1 MEARAAQWLDDPPY
15 DTALISAVP
24 IERCHVMAE
33 IFAACKGG
41 SVFEVR
47 DWLEEAY
54 DRDMELTMAL
64 SLNRLHRVD
73 PDPFTTTPLHVA
85 CYQGHVDVVRLL
97 LNRLVAAYPHLD
109 RVGGLAIKGSTL
121 LHAACTRNGPERTD
135 GKIAVVRLL
144 MEFLGHVAT
153 GTGRVEQSFY
163 PTATPDRAKEAAEFR
178 SSGEPQTPLEI
189 ACASGYADIA
199 RALIAG
205 GADADAVNNEC
216 MGMTPLMLACRPD
229 ARGTL
234 AVVKLLLGHGADF
247 TRTGVEGDTP
257 LHFACRSLNPSSCE
271 RSEVARLLLAR
282 GAAFDQENTKGKTA
296 LSYGSRRLFD
306 DEMRLALWR
315 RLKLYAFGRPSKYT
329 QSALHRVAGLPELSH
344 HIGSFLVLRS
354 VDLMLSIRERA
365 AVLHA
370 IAEIDGK
377 ASQKTV
383 RRNAEAI
390 LGMTSGGLDAKKVGV
405 RHICFKEVWKLG
417 LEGVGPAA

>member
-15 DTALISAVP
+15 DTALLSAIP

-54 DRDMELTMAL
+54 DRNMELTMAL

-153 GTGRVEQSFY
+153 GTGRVELLS
-163 PTATPDRAKEAAEFR
+163 ATPDRAKEAAEFR
-178 SSGEPQTPLEI
+178 GAGEEHTPLEI
-189 ACASGYADIA
+189 ACASGYAEMA

-205 GADADAVNNEC
+205 GADVDAVNNEY
-216 MGMTPLMLACRPD
+216 MGVTPLMLACRSD
-229 ARGTL
+229 ERGTL
-234 AVVKLLLGHGADF
+234 AVVKLLLEHGADL
-247 TRTGVEGDTP
+247 TRTGVKGDTP
-257 LHFACRSLNPSSCE
+257 LHFACRSLKPSSSE

-282 GAAFDQENTKGKTA
+282 GAAFDLENTKGKTA
-296 LSYGSRRLFD
+296 LAYGSRDIFD

-315 RLKLYAFGRPSKYT
+315 RLKLYASGRPSKYT
-329 QSALHRVAGLPELSH
+329 LSAQHRVAGLPELSH

-354 VDLMLSIRERA
+354 VDLMLSNRERA
-365 AVLHA
+365 AVLHV

-377 ASQKTV
+377 ASLKTV
-383 RRNAEAI
+383 RRNAEEI

-405 RHICFKEVWKLG
+405 RHICFKEVWRLD

>member
-33 IFAACKGG
+33 IFAACKDGN
-41 SVFEVR
+41 VFAVR

-64 SLNRLHRVD
+64 SLNPLHRVD

-97 LNRLVAAYPHLD
+97 LSRLVADDPHLD

-153 GTGRVEQSFY
+153 GTGWVELLPLS
-163 PTATPDRAKEAAEFR
+163 ATPDRAKEAAEFR
-178 SSGEPQTPLEI
+178 GAGEPQTPLEI
-189 ACASGYADIA
+189 ACASGYAEIV

-205 GADADAVNNEC
+205 GADADAVNNEY
-216 MGMTPLMLACRPD
+216 MGVTPLMLACRSD
-229 ARGTL
+229 ERGAL
-234 AVVKLLLGHGADF
+234 AVVKLLLELGADL
-247 TRTGVEGDTP
+247 TRTGGVDGSTP
-257 LHFACRSLNPSSCE
+257 LHFACRSLRASSCE

-282 GAAFDQENTKGKTA
+282 GAAFDLENTKGNTA

-354 VDLMLSIRERA
+354 VDLMLSNRERA
-365 AVLHA
+365 AVLRA

-383 RRNAEAI
+383 RRNAEEV